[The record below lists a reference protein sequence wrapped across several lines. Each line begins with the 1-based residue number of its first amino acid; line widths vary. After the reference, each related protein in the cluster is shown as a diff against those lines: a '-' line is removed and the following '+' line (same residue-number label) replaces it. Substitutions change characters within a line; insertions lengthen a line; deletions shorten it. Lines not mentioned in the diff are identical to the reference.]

1 MDLTFIIILL
11 ASIGS
16 GIHWNLAAN
25 NKSSLVSLIIVLC
38 TFFLVTYQVYIRGQ
52 AAQQCPINSVQ
63 ELLIFISWSIL
74 LFYLV
79 IGKIYRLSFLGL
91 LTLPAVALFE
101 VLGLIPSLQMAF
113 PSAQRAINP
122 ILEWHVF
129 LLLLAY
135 GALGQAALAGVLFLQ
150 LHRVLK
156 KSNFSNRLFSQMPPI
171 GRLSEAIKRLL
182 WLGFS
187 LLTIGIILGFKL
199 DYAADS
205 FKFYLACGTWV
216 SYFVLIIVDKIRGLP
231 LKLMSIYVLALYILN
246 LILLVSI

>member
-1 MDLTFIIILL
+1 MVLTFIIILL
-11 ASIGS
+11 ATIGS
-16 GIHWNLAAN
+16 VIHWNLATN
-25 NKSSLVSLIIVLC
+25 NKRSLVSLVIVIGVFVLS
-38 TFFLVTYQVYIRGQ
+38 TYQIYQRGQ
-52 AAQQCPINSVQ
+52 IAQQCPINTVQ
-63 ELLIFISWSIL
+63 ELLSFISWAIL

-79 IGKIYRLSFLGL
+79 IGRVYRVSFLGL
-91 LTLPAVALFE
+91 LTLPAVVLFE
-101 VLGLIPSLQMAF
+101 VLGLLPSLQLAF
-113 PSAQRAINP
+113 PSADRAVNP

-182 WLGFS
+182 WLGFG

-216 SYFVLIIVDKIRGLP
+216 SYLILIIVDKVRGFP
-231 LKLMSIYVLALYILN
+231 LKLMSIWVLALYILN